1 MESQTELRYRQ
12 SNRLLSLLLD
22 NHTVEEVVE
31 TISYLMEKPVVFI
44 DINFSIRG
52 VSRTNEITDP
62 SWNLAI
68 AKGFCSHE
76 FIFEIVNIEE
86 VKRFPKERTPYI
98 VGLESESKVLV
109 SPVIIR
115 EKYAGAMVMFFQD
128 AEVTNQHLELL
139 LLANEV
145 LTEII
150 LKIPQYKYI
159 RGNMNEGILMDLIEG
174 RDKENADFKSW
185 VLESELNSS
194 NNLCVLVSEQNDDGL
209 YQEGIKDSL
218 RDDFYHVF
226 PKSHAIFYG
235 NQMVVLCTDLE
246 KEKTEKGIRR
256 LKSFMEKHGLRIG
269 MSDFFN
275 GIENFQYY
283 YLQAG
288 AAIRIGVSVHQKKR
302 FYHYGDYKFFHL
314 IEKIHG
320 DTRNNLKDFVQSSM
334 LILEKYD
341 RQHQSEL
348 FYTLNTL
355 VDHGCN
361 YKETCANLHIHR
373 NTLSYRMERIKAL
386 TQLDLADP
394 KVQFDLAY
402 SFRILEFLRHQ

>member
-1 MESQTELRYRQ
+1 
-12 SNRLLSLLLD
+12 LLLD

-31 TISYLMEKPVVFI
+31 TISYLIEKPVVFI

-52 VSRTNEITDP
+52 MSRTDEITDP
-62 SWNLAI
+62 SWNFAI
-68 AKGFCSHE
+68 SKGFCSHE

-86 VKRFPKERTPYI
+86 VKRFPKDRTPYV

-115 EKYAGAMVMFFQD
+115 GKYAGAMVMFFENT
-128 AEVTNQHLELL
+128 EVTNQHLELL

-150 LKIPQYKYI
+150 LKIPMYKYI

-194 NNLCVLVSEQNDDGL
+194 NNLCVLVSEQNDANP
-209 YQEGIKDSL
+209 YQEVIKDSL
-218 RDDFYHVF
+218 CDDLHHVF

-235 NQMVVLCTDLE
+235 NQMVVLCMDLE
-246 KEKTEKGIRR
+246 KTKTEKGISR
-256 LKSFMEKHGLRIG
+256 LKNFIEKHALRIG
-269 MSDFFN
+269 MSDFFQ
-275 GIENFQYY
+275 GIENFQTYY
-283 YLQAG
+283 FQAE
-288 AAIRIGVSVHQKKR
+288 AAIRIGAIIDENKS
-302 FYHYGDYKFFHL
+302 FFSYGDYKFYHL
-314 IEKIHG
+314 LEKGIG
-320 DTRNNLKDFVQSSM
+320 NSGANLKEFVQRG
-334 LILEKYD
+334 LLTLEKYD

-355 VDHGCN
+355 IDYGCN
-361 YKETCANLHIHR
+361 YKVTCEALHIHR
-373 NTLSYRMERIKAL
+373 NTLSYRIDRIKSL
-386 TQLDLADP
+386 TQLELTTP

-402 SFRILEFLRHQ
+402 SFQILEFLKHK